1 MSSLDLDQVLHARA
15 GWRKIVL
22 VPLWV
27 FQILVLLCLMGIFAY
42 RLAETFDHYEEMNK
56 MGEVPIVEVVCVPRC
71 VYHLPRPVQ
80 SLTPRSWEATNVGFN
95 LIALVLNILEIARYA
110 TERLTPFTMVCTH
123 IIKLT
128 LAFAVLAL
136 DIVAYLQHMDGYYST
151 IGLSLDCGLL

>member
-1 MSSLDLDQVLHARA
+1 MRPPSASHLLRSSQL
-15 GWRKIVL
+15 
-22 VPLWV
+22 
-27 FQILVLLCLMGIFAY
+27 
-42 RLAETFDHYEEMNK
+42 
-56 MGEVPIVEVVCVPRC
+56 
-71 VYHLPRPVQ
+71 
-80 SLTPRSWEATNVGFN
+80 LTPTSWEATNVGFN